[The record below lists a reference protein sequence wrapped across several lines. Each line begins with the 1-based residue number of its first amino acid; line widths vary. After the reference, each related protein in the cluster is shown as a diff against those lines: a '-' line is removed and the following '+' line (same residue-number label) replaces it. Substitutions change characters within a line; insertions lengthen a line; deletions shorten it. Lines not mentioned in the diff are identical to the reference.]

1 MNLPLRA
8 IILAAVL
15 ALIAELIFSL
25 ENEKPK
31 RAAVEGGEINIAAVP
46 SQASLNKSSLYPRAV
61 EITTPDGFVN
71 TDKITISELIGK
83 KVILVD
89 FWTYSCI
96 NCQRTIPYLNSWQ
109 ERYGDKGLVIIG
121 VHTPEFEFEKKYENV
136 LAAVK
141 KFGIKYPVVLDND
154 YSTWLGYQNQYW
166 PRKYL
171 IDIDDFVVYDH
182 IGEGAYAE
190 TEKKIQEALMER
202 MAVLKENRGMAEK
215 ISKLEVVPDKDL
227 TRPGSPEIYFGAFR
241 NKYFANGVRGEIGV
255 QSLSVSAEIKA
266 NNLYLSGDWDIQRE
280 YAENKSKNA
289 KIIFRYQAK
298 DVYFVASAKTLVG
311 VRLLL
316 DGQPLGKAAGEDVAV
331 INGESYLTVQPDRL
345 YKLVQD
351 SEGYGEHALE
361 MIIEDPGLRAF
372 TFTFG

>member
-1 MNLPLRA
+1 MNFSLRT
-8 IILAAVL
+8 IILAAVSI
-15 ALIAELIFSL
+15 LIIGSIFSL
-25 ENEKPK
+25 EKAKPR
-31 RAAVEGGEINIAAVP
+31 RAVVDGGEIAVTAAP
-46 SQASLNKSSLYPRAV
+46 NSASLNKVNLYPPAV
-61 EITTPDGFVN
+61 EITTPDGFIN

-96 NCQRTIPYLNSWQ
+96 NCQRTTPYLNSWH
-109 ERYGDKGLVIIG
+109 EKYGDRGLVIVG
-121 VHTPEFEFEKKYENV
+121 MHTPEFEFEKKYENV

-171 IDIDDFVVYDH
+171 IDIDGYVVYDH

-190 TEKKIQEALMER
+190 TEQKIQEALTER
-202 MAVLKENRGMAEK
+202 MAVLKENGGMAEK
-215 ISKLEVVPDKDL
+215 ISGLEILPDKVL
-227 TRPGSPEIYFGAFR
+227 LRPDSPEIYFGAWR
-241 NKYFANGVRGEIGV
+241 NEYFANGVREKLGV
-255 QSLSVSAEIKA
+255 QSLSVPADIKA
-266 NNLYLSGDWDIQRE
+266 NNLYLSGDWDIQIQS
-280 YAENKSKNA
+280 AENKTKRA

-298 DVYFVASAKTLVG
+298 DVYFVASAKEAVQ
-311 VRLLL
+311 VKLLR
-316 DGQPLGKAAGEDVAV
+316 DGQPLGKAAGEDVV
-331 INGESYLTVQPDRL
+331 VKNGESYLTVQPDRL

-351 SEGYGEHALE
+351 PEGYGEHILE
-361 MIIEDPGLRAF
+361 MIIESPGLQAF